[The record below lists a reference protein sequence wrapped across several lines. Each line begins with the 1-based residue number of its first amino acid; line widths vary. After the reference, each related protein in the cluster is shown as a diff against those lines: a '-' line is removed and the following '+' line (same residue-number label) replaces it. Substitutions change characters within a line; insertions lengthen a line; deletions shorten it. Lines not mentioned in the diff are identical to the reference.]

1 MVPVLL
7 ATGHSADTCIA
18 AWACQPL
25 QAQVEIVVNI
35 PQQLHFLRPE
45 AFYAFVPLL
54 LFVLLY
60 LTSKPTSRS
69 WKAVIDDRL
78 LPYMLTATGKKSGLL
93 PILLIMLATS
103 ISIIALAGPVWKK
116 LPQPVFREESALV
129 IALDLSQSMHATDI
143 KPSRIER
150 AKLKVLDL
158 IKARKGGQTALIVY
172 AATAFT
178 VTPLTDDD
186 NTIANLVPSLEPE
199 LMPAQ
204 GSNIGSALKLAT
216 ELLQHSGITRGD
228 VLVIT
233 DGIPGSV
240 KDAINELTDKGHRL
254 SIMGV
259 GTTEGSP
266 IPLSGGFLTDSSGAI
281 VISRLE
287 PAQLQKAA
295 LQGGGMFVYLQADD
309 SDIDKLTELFATK
322 RIKPQAEGT
331 ELEAD
336 IWQEEG
342 PWLLLLVIPLVAL
355 WPRRGWLLCLALI
368 VLPVP
373 QPAYA
378 LDARHLWPIDTAN
391 LWSSPDQKAMKAFN
405 TGNAEQAADLFKD
418 NDWKAAAYYRAGDYE
433 KSNELLASPES
444 SNDYYNK
451 GNALAKLGSY
461 EDAIKAYDN
470 ALNMDPDNE
479 DARFNRELV
488 KKALEQQQQQQQ
500 NNQQQDQSEDQQGE
514 SQDQSEEQQQ
524 QDSQQQSQDQ
534 SQQQQDEQSSDQQ
547 QQNDQSSEEQ
557 QSDEEK
563 QDRLTDINEK
573 QDEENQDEQE
583 QQQQDAQ
590 QVEEQQDTEEQQLQA
605 QQQDEAVEKE
615 DAETVE
621 SEQAMEQWLRR
632 IPDDPGG
639 LMRRKFIY
647 QYRQMPNQAEA
658 QKPW

>member
-1 MVPVLL
+1 
-7 ATGHSADTCIA
+7 
-18 AWACQPL
+18 
-25 QAQVEIVVNI
+25 VEVIVDI

-54 LFVLLY
+54 LFVVLY
-60 LTSKPTSRS
+60 LTSKVTSRS
-69 WKAVIDDRL
+69 WKAVVDDKL
-78 LPYMLTATGKKSGLL
+78 LPYILTAGGKKSGVL
-93 PILLIMLATS
+93 PMLLIMLAAS
-103 ISIIALAGPVWKK
+103 ISIIALAGPVWEK

-143 KPSRIER
+143 KPSRLER

-204 GSNIGSALKLAT
+204 GSDISSALKLAT
-216 ELLQHSGITRGD
+216 ELLQQSGIARGD
-228 VLVIT
+228 VLAVT
-233 DGIPGSV
+233 DGMPSSASS
-240 KDAINELTDKGHRL
+240 AINELTDNGHRL
-254 SIMGV
+254 SIIGI
-259 GTTEGSP
+259 GTLEGSP

-287 PAQLQKAA
+287 PFQLQKAA
-295 LQGGGMFVYLQADD
+295 LQGGGMFVSMKTDD
-309 SDIDKLTELFATK
+309 SDIEKLADLFATK
-322 RIKPQAEGT
+322 RIKTETEGT

-342 PWLLLLVIPLVAL
+342 PWLVLLVLPFVAL
-355 WPRRGWLLCLALI
+355 WPRRGWLLCLAL
-368 VLPVP
+368 VTLPVP

-378 LDARHLWPIDTAN
+378 LDAKHLWPIDTEN
-391 LWSSPDQKAMKAFN
+391 LWLSPDQKAMKAFN
-405 TGNAEQAADLFKD
+405 AGNAEQAADLF
-418 NDWKAAAYYRAGDYE
+418 NDRNWKAAAHYRVGDYE
-433 KSNELLASPES
+433 KSNKLLASPES
-444 SNDYYNK
+444 SSGYYNK
-451 GNALAKLGSY
+451 GNVLAKLGNY
-461 EDAIKAYDN
+461 EDAIKAYDE

-488 KKALEQQQQQQQ
+488 NKALEQQQQQQS
-500 NNQQQDQSEDQQGE
+500 NPQQDS
-514 SQDQSEEQQQ
+514 SQDQQQ
-524 QDSQQQSQDQ
+524 QDSQQQQQSQDQ

-547 QQNDQSSEEQ
+547 QQNDQSAEEQ
-557 QSDEEK
+557 QSAEEK
-563 QDRLTDINEK
+563 QDQLTDVNEQK
-573 QDEENQDEQE
+573 DDENKDEQE
-583 QQQQDAQ
+583 QEQEQPDVQQA
-590 QVEEQQDTEEQQLQA
+590 EEQQNTEEQQLQA
-605 QQQDEAVEKE
+605 HQQDEAVEKE

-647 QYRQMPNQAEA
+647 QYRQMPNQVEA
-658 QKPW
+658 NEPW

>member
-1 MVPVLL
+1 M
-7 ATGHSADTCIA
+7 S
-18 AWACQPL
+18 
-25 QAQVEIVVNI
+25 I

-45 AFYAFVPLL
+45 AFYVFVPLL
-54 LFVLLY
+54 LFVVLY
-60 LTSKPTSRS
+60 LTSKATSRS
-69 WKAVIDDRL
+69 WKAVCDDKL
-78 LPYMLTATGKKSGLL
+78 LPYILTAGGKKSGML
-93 PILLIMLATS
+93 PIVLIMLATS
-103 ISIIALAGPVWKK
+103 ISIIALAGPVWEK

-143 KPSRIER
+143 KPSRLER
-150 AKLKVLDL
+150 AKLKLLDL

-204 GSNIGSALKLAT
+204 GSDISSALKLAT
-216 ELLQHSGITRGD
+216 ELLQQSGITRGD
-228 VLVIT
+228 VLVVT
-233 DGIPGSV
+233 DGMPNSASGAI
-240 KDAINELTDKGHRL
+240 DALTDNGHRL
-254 SIMGV
+254 SIMGI
-259 GTTEGSP
+259 GTLEGSP
-266 IPLSGGFLTDSSGAI
+266 IPLSGGFLTDASGAI

-295 LQGGGMFVYLQADD
+295 LQGGGMFVSMQTGD
-309 SDIDKLTELFATK
+309 SDIEKLADLFASK
-322 RIKPQAEGT
+322 RIKTQTEGT

-342 PWLLLLVIPLVAL
+342 PWLLLLVLPLVAL
-355 WPRRGWLLCLALI
+355 WPRRGWLLCLAL
-368 VLPVP
+368 VALPVP

-378 LDARHLWPIDTAN
+378 LDAKNLWPIDTAN
-391 LWSSPDQKAMKAFN
+391 LWLSPDQKAMKAFN
-405 TGNAEQAADLFKD
+405 AGNAEQAADLFKD
-418 NDWKAAAYYRAGDYE
+418 NDWKAAAHYRAGNYE

-444 SNDYYNK
+444 STGYYNK
-451 GNALAKLGSY
+451 GNVLAKLGNY
-461 EDAIKAYDN
+461 EDAIKAYDE

-488 KKALEQQQQQQQ
+488 TKALEQQQQQQ
-500 NNQQQDQSEDQQGE
+500 NSQQQDS
-514 SQDQSEEQQQ
+514 SQDQQQQ
-524 QDSQQQSQDQ
+524 QDSQQQQQSQDQ

-547 QQNDQSSEEQ
+547 QQDDQSAEEQ
-557 QSDEEK
+557 QNGEEK
-563 QDRLTDINEK
+563 QDQLTDVNEQK
-573 QDEENQDEQE
+573 DDESKDEQE
-583 QQQQDAQ
+583 QPDAQ
-590 QVEEQQDTEEQQLQA
+590 QAEEQQDTEEQQLQA

-621 SEQAMEQWLRR
+621 SEQAIEQWLRR

-658 QKPW
+658 DEPW

>member
-1 MVPVLL
+1 M
-7 ATGHSADTCIA
+7 S
-18 AWACQPL
+18 
-25 QAQVEIVVNI
+25 I

-45 AFYAFVPLL
+45 AFYAFVPLM
-54 LFVLLY
+54 LFVVLY
-60 LTSKPTSRS
+60 LTSKATSRS
-69 WKAVIDDRL
+69 WKAVCDDKL
-78 LPYMLTATGKKSGLL
+78 LPYILTAGGKKSGML
-93 PILLIMLATS
+93 PIVLIMLASS

-143 KPSRIER
+143 KPSRLER

-204 GSNIGSALKLAT
+204 GSNISSALKLAT
-216 ELLQHSGITRGD
+216 ELLQQSGIAHGD
-228 VLVIT
+228 VLVVT
-233 DGIPGSV
+233 DGMPDSASS
-240 KDAINELTDKGHRL
+240 AIDTLTDDGHRL
-254 SIMGV
+254 SVMGI
-259 GTTEGSP
+259 GTLEGSP
-266 IPLSGGFLTDSSGAI
+266 IPLSGGFLTDASGAI

-295 LQGGGMFVYLQADD
+295 LQGGGMFVSMQTDD
-309 SDIDKLTELFATK
+309 SDTEKLADLFAS
-322 RIKPQAEGT
+322 RHIKTETEGT

-336 IWQEEG
+336 IWREEG

-355 WPRRGWLLCLALI
+355 WPRRGWLLCLAL
-368 VLPVP
+368 VALPVP

-378 LDARHLWPIDTAN
+378 LEAKNLWPIDTGN
-391 LWSSPDQKAMKAFN
+391 LWLSPDQKAMKAFN
-405 TGNAEQAADLFKD
+405 AGNAKQAADLFED
-418 NDWKAAAYYRAGDYE
+418 NDWKAAANYRAGNYE
-433 KSNELLASPES
+433 KSNELLASPE
-444 SNDYYNK
+444 NTNGYYNK
-451 GNALAKLGSY
+451 GNVLAKLGNY
-461 EDAIKAYDN
+461 EDAIKAYDE
-470 ALNMDPDNE
+470 ALNIDPENE

-488 KKALEQQQQQQQ
+488 KKAMEQQQQQQQ
-500 NNQQQDQSEDQQGE
+500 NSQQQDS
-514 SQDQSEEQQQ
+514 SQDQQQDQ
-524 QDSQQQSQDQ
+524 QDSQQQQQSPDQ

-547 QQNDQSSEEQ
+547 QDDQSTEEQ
-557 QSDEEK
+557 QNTEEE
-563 QDRLTDINEK
+563 QDQLTDVNEQK
-573 QDEENQDEQE
+573 DDESKDEQE
-583 QQQQDAQ
+583 QEQPDTQ
-590 QVEEQQDTEEQQLQA
+590 QVEEQQNTEEQQLQA

-621 SEQAMEQWLRR
+621 SEQAIEQWLRR

-658 QKPW
+658 REPW

>member
-1 MVPVLL
+1 V
-7 ATGHSADTCIA
+7 S
-18 AWACQPL
+18 
-25 QAQVEIVVNI
+25 I

-45 AFYAFVPLL
+45 AFYVFVPLL
-54 LFVLLY
+54 LFVVLY
-60 LTSKPTSRS
+60 LTSKATSRS
-69 WKAVIDDRL
+69 WKAVCDDKL
-78 LPYMLTATGKKSGLL
+78 LPYILTAGGKKSGML
-93 PILLIMLATS
+93 PIVLIMLATS
-103 ISIIALAGPVWKK
+103 ISIIALAGPVWEK

-143 KPSRIER
+143 KPSRLER
-150 AKLKVLDL
+150 AKLKLLDL

-204 GSNIGSALKLAT
+204 GSDISSALKLAT
-216 ELLQHSGITRGD
+216 ELLQQSGITRGD
-228 VLVIT
+228 VLVVT
-233 DGIPGSV
+233 DGMPNSASGAI
-240 KDAINELTDKGHRL
+240 DALTDNGHRL
-254 SIMGV
+254 SIMGI
-259 GTTEGSP
+259 GTLEGSP
-266 IPLSGGFLTDSSGAI
+266 IPLSGGFLTDASGAI

-295 LQGGGMFVYLQADD
+295 LQGGGMFVSMQADD
-309 SDIDKLTELFATK
+309 SDIEKLADLFASK
-322 RIKPQAEGT
+322 RIKTQTEGT

-342 PWLLLLVIPLVAL
+342 PWLLLLVLPLVAL
-355 WPRRGWLLCLALI
+355 WPRRGWLLCLAL
-368 VLPVP
+368 VALPMP

-378 LDARHLWPIDTAN
+378 LDTKHLWPIDTGN
-391 LWSSPDQKAMKAFN
+391 LWLSPDQKAMKAFN
-405 TGNAEQAADLFKD
+405 AGNAERAADLFKD
-418 NDWKAAAYYRAGDYE
+418 NDWKAAANYRAGNYE

-444 SNDYYNK
+444 SSGYYNK
-451 GNALAKLGSY
+451 GNVLAKLGNY
-461 EDAIKAYDN
+461 EDAIKAYDD

-488 KKALEQQQQQQQ
+488 TKALEQQQQQQ
-500 NNQQQDQSEDQQGE
+500 NSQQQDS
-514 SQDQSEEQQQ
+514 SQDQQQQ
-524 QDSQQQSQDQ
+524 QDSQQQQQSQDQ

-547 QQNDQSSEEQ
+547 QQDDQSAEEQ
-557 QSDEEK
+557 QNGEEK
-563 QDRLTDINEK
+563 QDQLTDVNEQK
-573 QDEENQDEQE
+573 DDESKDEQE
-583 QQQQDAQ
+583 QPDAQ
-590 QVEEQQDTEEQQLQA
+590 QAEEQQDTEEQQLQA

-621 SEQAMEQWLRR
+621 SEQAIEQWLRR

-658 QKPW
+658 DEPW

>member
-1 MVPVLL
+1 M
-7 ATGHSADTCIA
+7 S
-18 AWACQPL
+18 
-25 QAQVEIVVNI
+25 I

-54 LFVLLY
+54 LFVVLY
-60 LTSKPTSRS
+60 LTSKATSRS
-69 WKAVIDDRL
+69 WKAVCDDRL
-78 LPYMLTATGKKSGLL
+78 LPYILTAGGKKSGML
-93 PILLIMLATS
+93 PMVLIMLATS
-103 ISIIALAGPVWKK
+103 LSIIALAGPVWEK

-143 KPSRIER
+143 KPSRLER

-158 IKARKGGQTALIVY
+158 IKARRGGQTALVVY

-204 GSNIGSALKLAT
+204 GSIISSALKLAA
-216 ELLQHSGITRGD
+216 ELLQQSGIKHGD
-228 VLVIT
+228 VLVVT
-233 DGIPGSV
+233 DGMPNSASGAI
-240 KDAINELTDKGHRL
+240 DALTDSGHRL
-254 SIMGV
+254 SIMGI
-259 GTTEGSP
+259 GTLEGSP
-266 IPLSGGFLTDSSGAI
+266 VPLSGGFLTDASGAI

-295 LQGGGMFVYLQADD
+295 LQGGGMFVSMQADD
-309 SDIDKLTELFATK
+309 SDIEKLADLFASK
-322 RIKPQAEGT
+322 RIKTETEGT

-342 PWLLLLVIPLVAL
+342 PWLLLLVVPLVAL
-355 WPRRGWLLCLALI
+355 WPRRGWLLCLAL
-368 VLPVP
+368 VALPVP

-378 LDARHLWPIDTAN
+378 FDAKQLWPGDTEN
-391 LWSSPDQKAMKAFN
+391 LWLNPDQKAMKAFN
-405 TGNAEQAADLFKD
+405 AGNAEQAADLFKD
-418 NDWKAAAYYRAGDYE
+418 NDWKAAAHYRAGNYE

-444 SNDYYNK
+444 STGYYNK

-461 EDAIKAYDN
+461 EEAIKAYDE
-470 ALNMDPDNE
+470 ALNMNPDNE

-488 KKALEQQQQQQQ
+488 AKALEQQQEQQQQ
-500 NNQQQDQSEDQQGE
+500 NSQQQDS
-514 SQDQSEEQQQ
+514 SQDQQQQ
-524 QDSQQQSQDQ
+524 QDSQQQQQPQDQ

-547 QQNDQSSEEQ
+547 QQDDQSAEEQ
-557 QSDEEK
+557 QNAEQE
-563 QDRLTDINEK
+563 QDQLTDVNEQK
-573 QDEENQDEQE
+573 DDESKDEQE
-583 QQQQDAQ
+583 QEQPDAQ
-590 QVEEQQDTEEQQLQA
+590 QAEEQQDSEEQQLQA

-621 SEQAMEQWLRR
+621 SEQAIEQWLRR

-647 QYRQMPNQAEA
+647 QYRQMPNQAQSQE
-658 QKPW
+658 PW

>member
-1 MVPVLL
+1 VSL
-7 ATGHSADTCIA
+7 
-18 AWACQPL
+18 
-25 QAQVEIVVNI
+25 

-54 LFVLLY
+54 LFVVLY
-60 LTSKPTSRS
+60 LTSKATSRS
-69 WKAVIDDRL
+69 WKAVCDDKL
-78 LPYMLTATGKKSGLL
+78 LPYILTAGGKKSGML
-93 PILLIMLATS
+93 PIVLIMLATS
-103 ISIIALAGPVWKK
+103 ISIIALAGPAWKK

-143 KPSRIER
+143 KPSRLER
-150 AKLKVLDL
+150 AKLKLLDL

-204 GSNIGSALKLAT
+204 GSNISSALKLAT
-216 ELLQHSGITRGD
+216 ELLQQSGIAHGD
-228 VLVIT
+228 VLVVT
-233 DGIPGSV
+233 DGMPHSASGAI
-240 KDAINELTDKGHRL
+240 DALTDSGHRL
-254 SIMGV
+254 SIMGI
-259 GTTEGSP
+259 GTLEGSP
-266 IPLSGGFLTDSSGAI
+266 VPLSGGFLTDASGAI

-295 LQGGGMFVYLQADD
+295 LQGGGMFVSMQADD
-309 SDIDKLTELFATK
+309 SDIEKLADLFASK
-322 RIKPQAEGT
+322 RIKTETEDT

-336 IWQEEG
+336 IWREEG
-342 PWLLLLVIPLVAL
+342 PWLLLLVLPIVAL
-355 WPRRGWLLCLALI
+355 WPRRGWLVCLAL
-368 VLPVP
+368 VALPMP

-378 LDARHLWPIDTAN
+378 LDVKNLWPIDTDN
-391 LWSSPDQKAMKAFN
+391 LWLSPDQKAMKAFN
-405 TGNAEQAADLFKD
+405 AGDAEQAATLFKD
-418 NDWKAAAYYRAGDYE
+418 KDWKAAANYRAGNYE
-433 KSNELLASPES
+433 KSNQLLASPEGS
-444 SNDYYNK
+444 TGYYNK
-451 GNALAKLGSY
+451 GNVLAKLGSY
-461 EDAIKAYDN
+461 EDAIKAYDE

-500 NNQQQDQSEDQQGE
+500 QNSQQQDSSEDQ
-514 SQDQSEEQQQ
+514 QQQ
-524 QDSQQQSQDQ
+524 QDSSQDQQQQQDSQQQQQSQDQ
-534 SQQQQDEQSSDQQ
+534 SQQQDQQSSDQQ
-547 QQNDQSSEEQ
+547 QQDD
-557 QSDEEK
+557 QSDEEQ
-563 QDRLTDINEK
+563 QDQLTDVNEQK
-573 QDEENQDEQE
+573 DDESKDEQE
-583 QQQQDAQ
+583 QEQPDAQ
-590 QVEEQQDTEEQQLQA
+590 QAEEQQDTEEQQLQA

-621 SEQAMEQWLRR
+621 SEQAIEQWLRR

-658 QKPW
+658 TEPW

>member
-1 MVPVLL
+1 MTV
-7 ATGHSADTCIA
+7 
-18 AWACQPL
+18 
-25 QAQVEIVVNI
+25 

-54 LFVLLY
+54 LFVVLY
-60 LTSKPTSRS
+60 LTSKATSRS
-69 WKAVIDDRL
+69 WKAVCDDKL
-78 LPYMLTATGKKSGLL
+78 LPYILTAGGKKSGVL
-93 PILLIMLATS
+93 PILLILLAAS
-103 ISIIALAGPVWKK
+103 LSIIAMAGPVWKK

-143 KPSRIER
+143 KPSRLER

-204 GSNIGSALKLAT
+204 GSDISSALKLAA
-216 ELLQHSGITRGD
+216 ELLQQSGVKRGD

-233 DGIPGSV
+233 DGIPGSA
-240 KDAINELTDKGHRL
+240 DSAIKELTGHGHRL

-295 LQGGGMFVYLQADD
+295 LQGGGIFVYMQADD
-309 SDIDKLTELFATK
+309 SDVEKLAELFATK
-322 RIKPQAEGT
+322 RIKAQTEDT

-368 VLPVP
+368 ALPMP
-373 QPAYA
+373 QPAFA
-378 LDARHLWPIDTAN
+378 LEVKDHWPIDTEN
-391 LWSSPDQKAMKAFN
+391 LWLSPDQKAMKAFN
-405 TGNAEQAADLFKD
+405 AGNEEKAAELFKD
-418 NDWKAAAYYRAGDYE
+418 SDWKAAAHYRAGNYE

-444 SNDYYNK
+444 SDDYYNK
-451 GNALAKLGSY
+451 GNVLAKLGNY

-488 KKALEQQQQQQQ
+488 KKALEQQQQQ
-500 NNQQQDQSEDQQGE
+500 NNQQQDQS
-514 SQDQSEEQQQ
+514 QDQSEDQ
-524 QDSQQQSQDQ
+524 QDQSQDQ
-534 SQQQQDEQSSDQQ
+534 SRQQQDEQSSDQQ
-547 QQNDQSSEEQ
+547 QQDSQQQQQSQDQSRQQQDEQSSDQQQQEDQSAEEQ
-557 QSDEEK
+557 QNDEEK
-563 QDRLTDINEK
+563 QDRLTDVNEK
-573 QDEENQDEQE
+573 QDDENQDEQE

-590 QVEEQQDTEEQQLQA
+590 QAEEQQDTEEQQLQA

-647 QYRQMPNQAEA
+647 QYRQMPNQAQSQE
-658 QKPW
+658 PW